1 MKNKRVLKFGA
12 LFLCLIIVVGTFIVY
27 SNFKLETTKYTIE
40 NPDLPK
46 SFDGYKI
53 VHLSDLHNA
62 EFGKNNKNLINVIK
76 EEKPDAVF
84 VTGDTIDGF
93 YTNIQIPIDL
103 FKEIL
108 KICDIYLVVG
118 NHEIRSDTNQYLEFI
133 DMLTEIGVIVLK
145 DNSTHIERN
154 GEKIQVIGL
163 NDASNYKANYND
175 NYNEQIIET
184 INNLD
189 DKECFSVLLSH
200 HPELFDDYAKT
211 NVDLVFSGH
220 AHGGQFR
227 LPFIGGVIAPEQ
239 GLFPEYTEGVFTE
252 DNTTMIVS
260 RGLGNSI
267 VPVRIN
273 NSPEIL
279 VVTLKTDWFNQSVFA
294 LKSFSIEI

>member
-27 SNFKLETTKYTIE
+27 SNFKLETTEYTIE

-93 YTNIQIPIDL
+93 YTNTTIPINL
-103 FKEIL
+103 FKEVL
-108 KICDIYLVVG
+108 KICDVYFIVG
-118 NHEIRSDTNQYLEFI
+118 NHEIRSDANTYFEFL
-133 DMLTEIGVIVLK
+133 DKLSEIGVTVLK
-145 DNSTHIERN
+145 DESTYIEKS
-154 GEKIQVIGL
+154 GEKFQVIGL

-175 NYNEQIIET
+175 NYKEEIVKT

-189 DKECFSVLLSH
+189 DKESFSVLLSH

-273 NSPEIL
+273 NSPEVV
-279 VVTLKTDWFNQSVFA
+279 VVTLKTDWCNQSVFV

>member
-1 MKNKRVLKFGA
+1 MKNKRVLKIGA
-12 LFLCLIIVVGTFIVY
+12 LFLCLILVVGTFIVY
-27 SNFKLETTKYTIE
+27 SNFKLETTEYTIE

-46 SFDGYKI
+46 SFDRYKI

-62 EFGKNNKNLINVIK
+62 EFGENNKNLIKIIT

-93 YTNIQIPIDL
+93 YTNTTIPIDL

-108 KICDIYLVVG
+108 KICDIYFIVG
-118 NHEIRSDTNQYLEFI
+118 NHEIRSDANTYFEFL
-133 DMLTEIGVIVLK
+133 DKLTEIGVTVLK
-145 DNSTHIERN
+145 DESTYIERN
-154 GEKIQVIGL
+154 SQKIQVIGL
-163 NDASNYKANYND
+163 NDASNYKAVYKD
-175 NYNEQIIET
+175 NYNKQIVET

-189 DKECFSVLLSH
+189 NKECFSILLSH
-200 HPELFDDYAKT
+200 HPELFNDYAKT

-239 GLFPEYTEGVFTE
+239 GLFPKYTEGVFTQN
-252 DNTTMIVS
+252 NTTMVVS

-267 VPVRIN
+267 IPLRIN
-273 NSPEIL
+273 NSPEVV
-279 VVTLKTDWFNQSVFA
+279 VVTF
-294 LKSFSIEI
+294 EG

>member
-27 SNFKLETTKYTIE
+27 SNFKLETTKYTIG

-46 SFDGYKI
+46 SFYGYKI

-118 NHEIRSDTNQYLEFI
+118 NHEIRSDTNTYFEFL
-133 DMLTEIGVIVLK
+133 DKLSEIGVIVLK

-163 NDASNYKANYND
+163 NDASSYKANYND
-175 NYNEQIIET
+175 NYKEEIVET

-189 DKECFSVLLSH
+189 SKNHFTVLLSH
-200 HPELFDDYAKT
+200 HPELFNEYIKT

-220 AHGGQFR
+220 AHGGQVR
-227 LPFIGGVIAPEQ
+227 LPFIGGIIAPEQ
-239 GLFPEYTEGVFTE
+239 GLFPKYDAGVFTE
-252 DNTTMIVS
+252 NKTTMVVN

-267 VPVRIN
+267 IPLRIN
-273 NSPEIL
+273 NSPEIV
-279 VVTLKTDWFNQSVFA
+279 VVTLKTD
-294 LKSFSIEI
+294 

>member
-1 MKNKRVLKFGA
+1 MKNKRVLKIGA

-27 SNFKLETTKYTIE
+27 SNFKLETTEYTIG

-62 EFGKNNKNLINVIK
+62 EFGENNENLIKIIK
-76 EEKPDAVF
+76 EENPDAVF

-93 YTNIQIPIDL
+93 YTNTTIPIDL
-103 FKEIL
+103 FKEVL
-108 KICDIYLVVG
+108 KICDVYFIVG
-118 NHEIRSDTNQYLEFI
+118 NHEIRSDTNIYYEFL
-133 DMLTEIGVIVLK
+133 DKLAEIGVTVLK
-145 DNSTHIERN
+145 DDSTYIEKS

-175 NYNEQIIET
+175 NYKEEIVKT

-189 DKECFSVLLSH
+189 DKECFSVMLSH

-227 LPFIGGVIAPEQ
+227 LPLIGGLIAPEQ
-239 GLFPEYTEGVFTE
+239 GLFPKYDAGIFTE
-252 DNTTMIVS
+252 NNTTMVVS

-267 VPVRIN
+267 IPVRIN
-273 NSPEIL
+273 NSPEVV
-279 VVTLKTDWFNQSVFA
+279 VVTFEGWAKAMQSAECWV
-294 LKSFSIEI
+294 LS